1 MSELTANQRSVFKE
15 ARAIIQSCTDK
26 PRRDILRDRV
36 DECKEVF
43 DRFAISASKDDM
55 VELIGTWTR
64 MLQAID
70 AVAPLGGDSSP
81 AGRLSAPKQSKAA

>member
-15 ARAIIQSCTDK
+15 ARAVIQSCTDK

-36 DECKEVF
+36 DSCKEVF
-43 DRFAISASKDDM
+43 DRFAISASRSDM
-55 VELIGTWTR
+55 VELIGSWTR

-70 AVAPLGGDSSP
+70 AVAPLGGDDTP
-81 AGRLSAPKQSKAA
+81 AGRVPVPKREAA